1 MRPGLSTARPV
12 PKAIIE
18 REVVGANAEA
28 RRIKGDAEG
37 HAEQI
42 LETARQQ
49 AEELRQR
56 GYDEGYQEG
65 LGQYTEQTLAKL
77 REIEQIKAEL
87 EPQYVGLVRTCVER
101 ILGQE
106 MKLHPDAIVGIVRNA
121 LRDAVQQRE
130 IVVRIH
136 PDDADQLKKNQRRLL
151 EVLARASAIEVR
163 EDPSV
168 TRAGCVVITELGLID
183 ASLER
188 QLKAIEK
195 VLEDELAIV
204 NAGME
209 AAAEAPQEEQYEEEE
224 A

>member
-1 MRPGLSTARPV
+1 M
-12 PKAIIE
+12 
-18 REVVGANAEA
+18 
-28 RRIKGDAEG
+28 
-37 HAEQI
+37 
-42 LETARQQ
+42 
-49 AEELRQR
+49 
-56 GYDEGYQEG
+56 
-65 LGQYTEQTLAKL
+65 
-77 REIEQIKAEL
+77 
-87 EPQYVGLVRTCVER
+87 
-101 ILGQE
+101 
-106 MKLHPDAIVGIVRNA
+106 HPDAIVGIVRNA